1 MAAANL
7 LVTSLSAVVIILV
20 ITSVICLF
28 RVIFGPTIPD
38 RVVGLNTISTKV
50 TIILVVL
57 AILYERDLLLDVA
70 IAFAML
76 NITGSLAIS
85 KYLEGGFRD

>member
-7 LVTSLSAVVIILV
+7 LVASVSAVVLILV

-38 RVVGLNTISTKV
+38 RIVGLNTISTKV
-50 TIILVVL
+50 TIILVL
-57 AILYERDLLLDVA
+57 CAILYKRDVLLDVA

>member
-7 LVTSLSAVVIILV
+7 LVISLQIVIIVLV
-20 ITSVICLF
+20 VTSIICLY
-28 RVIFGPTIPD
+28 RVLYGPSIPD
-38 RVVGLNTISTKV
+38 RIVGLNTISTKV
-50 TIILVVL
+50 TVMLIVL
-57 AILYERDLLLDVA
+57 AVLYQRDALLDVA

-85 KYLEGGFRD
+85 KYLEGGFHD

>member
-1 MAAANL
+1 MAPADL
-7 LVTSLSAVVIILV
+7 LVTSISGVIFVLV
-20 ITSVICLF
+20 ATSVICLY
-28 RVIFGPTIPD
+28 RVLFGPTVSD

-50 TIILVVL
+50 TIILVLL
-57 AILYERDLLLDVA
+57 AVLYERAMLLDAA

-76 NITGSLAIS
+76 NVTGALMVS

>member
-7 LVTSLSAVVIILV
+7 LVIWLQVVIIVLV
-20 ITSVICLF
+20 VTSIICLY
-28 RVIFGPTIPD
+28 RVLFGPSIPD
-38 RVVGLNTISTKV
+38 RIVGLNTISTKI

-57 AILYERDLLLDVA
+57 AVLYKRDALLDVA

-76 NITGSLAIS
+76 NITGSLAVS
-85 KYLEGGFRD
+85 KFLEGGFHD

>member
-7 LVTSLSAVVIILV
+7 LVGIQVVVIVLV
-20 ITSVICLF
+20 VTSVICF
-28 RVIFGPTIPD
+28 ARVIFGPTISD
-38 RVVGLNTISTKV
+38 RLVGLNTISTKV
-50 TIILVVL
+50 TVILVLL
-57 AILYERDLLLDVA
+57 AVVYGRTILLDVA

-76 NITGSLAIS
+76 NITGSLVVS